1 MAVTNFPGGVSN
13 NGTVARHG
21 VTAVTGAGTVATD
34 LDTIVGVVAQL
45 AAPSGTAGG
54 SAAHVWG
61 TAHANAS
68 GASSFIL
75 RTAQNDAVTAGTV
88 SQNVAWTA
96 FGTKA

>member
-1 MAVTNFPGGVSN
+1 MGITNFSQGLSSF
-13 NGTVARHG
+13 GTVVAHG
-21 VTAVTGAGTVATD
+21 VTAVTGAGTVTTP
-34 LDTIVGVVAQL
+34 LDTIVGVNANL
-45 AAPSGTAGG
+45 AVPSGTAGG

-68 GASSFIL
+68 GASTFII
-75 RTAQNDAVTAGTV
+75 RTAQYDGTTAGTV